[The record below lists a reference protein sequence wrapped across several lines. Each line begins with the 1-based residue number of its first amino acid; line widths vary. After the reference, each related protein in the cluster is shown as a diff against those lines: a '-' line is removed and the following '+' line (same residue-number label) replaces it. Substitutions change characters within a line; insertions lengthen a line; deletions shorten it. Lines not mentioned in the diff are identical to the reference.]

1 MKIIVTIPAYNE
13 EETIAEVIS
22 GIHDVMTKSH
32 YNYKILV
39 LDDGSKDK
47 TAEVARK
54 NKAIVFSHQYNR
66 GLAETFKTEIKES
79 ISLGA
84 DLIIH
89 IDADSQYLPTD
100 IPKLIEKYKEGY
112 DLVLGSRFLGTIE
125 EMPFVKKLG
134 NRMFSAVISKILNF
148 RVTDAQTGFR
158 AFSKKVATELDIR
171 STHTYT
177 QEQIIKA
184 VKNRFRIAEV
194 PIYFAKRKSGESRLI
209 KNPFE
214 YAAKAGINILRLF
227 RDYEPLKF
235 FGIIGG
241 LIFSIG
247 FIIGAWLLYLFLTL
261 GKVGH
266 TPSLILSIL
275 LLIVGIQIILFGLF
289 ADMRR

>member
-112 DLVLGSRFLGTIE
+112 DLVLGSR
-125 EMPFVKKLG
+125 
-134 NRMFSAVISKILNF
+134 
-148 RVTDAQTGFR
+148 
-158 AFSKKVATELDIR
+158 
-171 STHTYT
+171 
-177 QEQIIKA
+177 
-184 VKNRFRIAEV
+184 
-194 PIYFAKRKSGESRLI
+194 
-209 KNPFE
+209 
-214 YAAKAGINILRLF
+214 
-227 RDYEPLKF
+227 
-235 FGIIGG
+235 
-241 LIFSIG
+241 
-247 FIIGAWLLYLFLTL
+247 
-261 GKVGH
+261 
-266 TPSLILSIL
+266 
-275 LLIVGIQIILFGLF
+275 
-289 ADMRR
+289 